1 VRDGEIV
8 CYDGYMDPIA
18 LARLPGRTAGLAA
31 ALTRA

>member
-18 LARLPGRTAGLAA
+18 PALRPGRTGGLAA
-31 ALTRA
+31 ALPGA